1 MLADRPPVS
10 SSRSTVEASYASAGA
25 VACCTY
31 KLPSPTA
38 RTLAS
43 LASPPEY
50 ASFCRSSSSSGLL
63 PHLFLAGTSAADQ
76 RSNQLHVVGYV
87 EETGEV
93 ECSCR
98 LIHPPE
104 IHAVALVPS
113 LDSVSLSRDDALE
126 ETAGTKREERRGD
139 ETDGQAGREERSTGT
154 VSFFTAFPDPG
165 TRYATDRCV
174 LWRSGVE
181 FPLPAF
187 GLLDGEEG
195 REESQPRP
203 RAAAIQ
209 PSIVS
214 ELSSARKRFD
224 PIRKLVVPRGD
235 TEGGVGAETAAA
247 RGSEVLVMMEGRCEV
262 FKATD
267 ASYETCM
274 LLPADS
280 QHRFSAVTF
289 DPHEP
294 RTIIAA
300 QARDDSLG
308 GFNVFGNG
316 GTLRVFDVRENG
328 PPVSPVSSYQTGTG
342 RGACACNPHGPI
354 AAPLSID
361 CNPNLSFSFV
371 TGASDGSATYWD
383 RRLLKRPVLR
393 DIHSHWVTSVSFN
406 GFHDQLLLTA
416 STDNTVKLHHAEPL
430 GVSKSPL
437 SPHTILDEPP
447 ESGKENPFRL
457 EGAHGADAGAGDGRK
472 ERTEHAEDSPE
483 LISSYEGSEDSVVA
497 VAWAADDAWAYAALT
512 AEGRISFHQVPP
524 KEKYRILL

>member
-371 TGASDGSATYWD
+371 TG
-383 RRLLKRPVLR
+383 
-393 DIHSHWVTSVSFN
+393 
-406 GFHDQLLLTA
+406 
-416 STDNTVKLHHAEPL
+416 TDNTVKLHHAEPL